1 MFVGPQVKG
10 GKIDPWFHAMF
21 ASSLLSFGA
30 MYPCALGKCALA
42 PAAAVMPVVPEW
54 VLINVAPVGL
64 QRSTSRR
71 TRPASSGAFSLVVAA
86 TS

>member
-1 MFVGPQVKG
+1 MKG

-30 MYPCALGKCALA
+30 MYPYALGKRALD
-42 PAAAVMPVVPEW
+42 PAEAEMPLDSERA
-54 VLINVAPVGL
+54 LINVATVVL

-71 TRPASSGAFSLVVAA
+71 TRPASSGAFSPVVAA